1 MALGGL
7 EKTLVGG
14 GIGLTIGVLTGVAP
28 LYAGLYTL
36 GGAILPHL
44 CYSGK

>member
-7 EKTLVGG
+7 EKTLIGG
-14 GIGLTIGVLTGVAP
+14 GFGLTVGLLTGVAP

-36 GGAILPHL
+36 GGALLPHI
-44 CYSGK
+44 YYKSK